1 MQISTLRSSV
11 SACPTSSN
19 AITTTAAPYLRT
31 NFACSI
37 KISSP
42 SFNEMAFTIGLP
54 CTDCKPAS
62 ITSHLDESII
72 TGTLAASGSVAI
84 MLRKRV
90 MHFLLSSKAS
100 SMFTSI
106 TCAPFFT
113 WSMAIS
119 MASANLSSLIKRLNF
134 AEPVTLLRSPTFTN
148 RLSSSMLSGSKPD
161 KRMAVLICG
170 NLRGG
175 MFSTASAKALMC
187 SGVVP
192 QQPPIMFTKPLSAH
206 SLRCAAMSSAPRS

>member
-1 MQISTLRSSV
+1 M

-31 NFACSI
+31 SLACSI

-42 SFNEMAFTIGLP
+42 SFNEMEFTIGLP

-62 ITSHLDESII
+62 ITSHLEESII
-72 TGTLAASGSVAI
+72 TGTFAASGSVAI
-84 MLRKRV
+84 ILRKRV
-90 MHFLLSSKAS
+90 MHFLPSSKAS

-106 TCAPFFT
+106 TCAPFST

-161 KRMAVLICG
+161 KRIAVLICG

-175 MFSTASAKALMC
+175 IFSTASAKALMC

-206 SLRCAAMSSAPRS
+206 SFRCAAISSAPRS